1 MAENKEEDVPNV
13 KEVCHQSHS
22 LKSRYKLQQI
32 HLPLLPSHR
41 LCKDAGD
48 NFPCLQASKITVQVK
63 TPKEK
68 QAVEIEENVTVRKVT
83 RGSSR
88 VSAE

>member
-1 MAENKEEDVPNV
+1 MLKRLVTSLILS
-13 KEVCHQSHS
+13 SHVTS
-22 LKSRYKLQQI
+22 YNRYICLSCP
-32 HLPLLPSHR
+32 HTEM
-41 LCKDAGD
+41 CKDEGD

-83 RGSSR
+83 RGSSI
-88 VSAE
+88 VSAELSNV